1 MNKLQFHNKKVLK
14 LTNVLKY
21 KILIDEE
28 MIEGESRM
36 RVKHKKRMKRVLAM
50 ILTAA
55 ITLQTGF
62 SPVASAATGSETAK
76 AGSSTVEMDVILQKE
91 AVWKIQL

>member
-1 MNKLQFHNKKVLK
+1 
-14 LTNVLKY
+14 
-21 KILIDEE
+21 

-76 AGSSTVEMDVILQKE
+76 AGSSTVEMDSNTAKRSSMENSTVDANAAQKNNTLGDSGQE
-91 AVWKIQL
+91 SKASDLP